1 MIPLHDER
9 RSHLTPWVVRAV
21 VLICVAVY
29 FYQLTLIGRAEG
41 LFFYQYGLTP
51 ASFFGAAELSDDVAV
66 IHPWLTLLTTMFVHG
81 GFVHLLGNMLFL
93 WTFGDNIED
102 SMGHVRFAVF
112 FLLTGAIAALCHAG
126 WDMDA
131 QVPLVGASGAIAGVL
146 GGYILLYPRSRIL
159 VGIPLG
165 PLFLPIRL
173 RAWLLI
179 GIWFA
184 LQILN
189 VLGNGVDGGGTAW
202 LAHIGG
208 FAAGLVLLPLFKRR
222 DRKLFSSETDMAV
235 SEQTKPMALKV
246 MRPDPHPCAPAPK
259 GPWG

>member
-1 MIPLHDER
+1 MIPLHDESR
-9 RSHLTPWVVRAV
+9 PHLTPWVVRSV

-41 LFFYQYGLTP
+41 LFFYQYGLIP
-51 ASFFGAAELSDDVAV
+51 SSFFGTADLPDDVAV
-66 IHPWLTLLTTMFVHG
+66 IHPWLTLLTTLFVHG

-102 SMGHVRFAVF
+102 CMGHVRFAIF

-131 QVPLVGASGAIAGVL
+131 RVPLVGASGAIAGVL
-146 GGYILLYPRSRIL
+146 GGYILLYPKSRIL

-184 LQILN
+184 LQLFN
-189 VLGNGVDGGGTAW
+189 VISSGIDGGGTAW

-208 FAAGLVLLPLFKRR
+208 FIAGLVLLPIFKSS

-235 SEQTKPMALKV
+235 SEKTKPMALKV